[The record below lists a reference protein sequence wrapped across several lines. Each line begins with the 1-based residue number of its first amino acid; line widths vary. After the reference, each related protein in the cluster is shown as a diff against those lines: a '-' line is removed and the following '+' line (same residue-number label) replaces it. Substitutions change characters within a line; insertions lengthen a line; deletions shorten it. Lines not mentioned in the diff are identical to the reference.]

1 MDVFLYFAV
10 FSGISLFAIVTFP
23 RPVRSKTWFEW
34 LLCLPSTANNNNNNS
49 HDETIT
55 KVTVAVPA
63 VAKRS
68 FRRVSHVYMCSVT
81 ADPEVYESVTFLQ
94 SREETTASRFV
105 PPRVVTGL
113 LNYSS

>member
-1 MDVFLYFAV
+1 MDLFLYFAV

-34 LLCLPSTANNNNNNS
+34 LLCLPSNPANNNNY

-55 KVTVAVPA
+55 KVKVAVPA
-63 VAKRS
+63 VVKRS

-94 SREETTASRFV
+94 SREETIDSRFV
-105 PPRVVTGL
+105 PPRVA
-113 LNYSS
+113 Y